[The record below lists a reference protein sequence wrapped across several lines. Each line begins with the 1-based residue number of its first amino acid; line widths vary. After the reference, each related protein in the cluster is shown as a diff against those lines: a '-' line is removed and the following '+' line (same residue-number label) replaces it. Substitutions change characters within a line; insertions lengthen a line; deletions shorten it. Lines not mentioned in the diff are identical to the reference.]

1 MRISDWSSDVCSSDL
16 RPVGGTLP
24 PLPLLAAAQSDIQ
37 RDESIQ
43 LGATQLYQCLFRD
56 EQIPFGIEHFKVIC
70 DALAVASA
78 GKIGDRSL
86 CRSGTNLRGDLF
98 SKPAAP
104 GKGVRHYAERSQQG
118 EFVYGDGHIL
128 TCPSHAQIALPRT
141 PIEDG

>member
-1 MRISDWSSDVCSSDL
+1 M
-16 RPVGGTLP
+16 
-24 PLPLLAAAQSDIQ
+24 AAAQSDIQ

-104 GKGVRHYAERSQQG
+104 GKGVRNFRSEEHTSELQSLMSISYAVFCLKKKIPNSKKQ
-118 EFVYGDGHIL
+118 HNK
-128 TCPSHAQIALPRT
+128 
-141 PIEDG
+141 

>member
-16 RPVGGTLP
+16 VGGTLP

-70 DALAVASA
+70 DALAVART
-78 GKIGDRSL
+78 GKIGDGSL
-86 CRSGTNLRGDLF
+86 CLGGANLRGDLF
-98 SKPAAP
+98 GEPTTP
-104 GKGVRHYAERSQQG
+104 RKGIRDFAESSLNG
-118 EFVYGDGHIL
+118 AFVIGNGNIL
-128 TCPSHAQIALPRT
+128 TCLSHAEVALPRA
-141 PIEDG
+141 PVEDR